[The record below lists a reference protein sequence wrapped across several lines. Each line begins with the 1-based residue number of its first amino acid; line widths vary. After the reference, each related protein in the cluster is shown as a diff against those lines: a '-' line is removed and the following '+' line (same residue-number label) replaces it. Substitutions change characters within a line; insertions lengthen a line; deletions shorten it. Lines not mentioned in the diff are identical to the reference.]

1 MKETVNTPL
10 EVARHLVED
19 RVRQYND
26 GSMPQDRTVCG
37 ATEVVYVRK
46 DLLSLLRE
54 HPHLAGTA
62 VPACEFEQLGK
73 TLTGLDIAGFGA
85 VWNQYSYNILHHV
98 FILEN
103 ATNITIY
110 NIKNK

>member
-10 EVARHLVED
+10 EVASHLVED

-46 DLLSLLRE
+46 DLFKSITRAS
-54 HPHLAGTA
+54 P
-62 VPACEFEQLGK
+62 LGRDCG
-73 TLTGLDIAGFGA
+73 TGLRI
-85 VWNQYSYNILHHV
+85 
-98 FILEN
+98 
-103 ATNITIY
+103 
-110 NIKNK
+110 